1 MVHLREYPVLRNA
14 GFGGPGDALAPSGN
28 GRDDLA
34 ERRSQRT
41 QDESVIHALVVD
53 AP

>member
-1 MVHLREYPVLRNA
+1 MRASVAQATVR
-14 GFGGPGDALAPSGN
+14 APSGN

-41 QDESVIHALVVD
+41 QDESVYHALVVD